1 MAELTDFIMVK
12 RPDWLQMADLRCT
25 CCNAGFIAVLDRKKF
40 LSESFKCPIDG
51 CIGHL
56 RWDFC
61 GFIPRSVWMNKDNFQ
76 FEVNNHNITYT
87 RICFQDKD
95 GIIFGKE
102 KTDGNN

>member
-1 MAELTDFIMVK
+1 MAELTDFIMIK
-12 RPDWLQMADLRCT
+12 EQCSLPMADLKCT
-25 CCNAGFIAVLDRKKF
+25 CCNAEFIAVLDRKKF
-40 LSESFKCPIDG
+40 SSECFKCPVDG

-61 GFIPRSVWMNKDNFQ
+61 GFVPKSVWLNKDNFQ
-76 FEVNNHNITYT
+76 FEVKNHNITYE

-102 KTDGNN
+102 KTNGNS